1 MLRHSMRCWA
11 AASAG
16 SGGSGWQM
24 KEERVNIHEYQAA
37 ELFARYGLP
46 VNPGRVAR
54 TPEEAAANARAIGG
68 TVVLKAQVH
77 SGGRGK
83 AGGVKLA
90 KSPEEAAEAAQKI
103 LGLDIRGHI
112 VKQVLVAPG
121 ADIAKEYYLGAIL
134 DREART
140 ITMMGSA
147 EGGVEIEEVAKTN
160 PEAII
165 KVPADPLLGL
175 QDYQARE
182 LAFGMGIAP
191 ADIAGFVKIVK
202 QLYAAFVGEDASLAE
217 INPLIQTSEG
227 QWAAIDSKMVLDDS
241 ALYRH
246 PGAEEMRDLDEENPT
261 EIAAKKVGLA
271 FVKLDGEIGCM
282 VNGAGLS
289 MATMDAIK
297 FAGGAPANFLDVGG
311 GATAAQVVQGLEL
324 ILADPNVK
332 AILFNIFGGIARCDV
347 IAQGIVE
354 GLRQIDVKVPLVV
367 RLLGTNQEEGR
378 QILADSGFDLIT
390 ASTMN
395 EAAQKVVAAAKQH
408 HPAA

>member
-1 MLRHSMRCWA
+1 M
-11 AASAG
+11 
-16 SGGSGWQM
+16 
-24 KEERVNIHEYQAA
+24 NIHEYQAA
-37 ELFARYGLP
+37 ELFAKYGLP

-54 TPEEAAANARAIGG
+54 TPEEAAAHARAIGG

-90 KSPEEAAEAAQKI
+90 KSPEEAAEKTGQI

-112 VKQVLVAPG
+112 VQQVLVAPG

-134 DREART
+134 DREARG
-140 ITMMGSA
+140 ITMMGSS

-160 PEAII
+160 PDAII
-165 KVPADPLLGL
+165 KVTADPLLGL
-175 QDYQARE
+175 QDYEARE

-191 ADIAGFVKIVK
+191 ADVNGFAAIVK

-217 INPLIQTSEG
+217 INPLIRTGDG
-227 QWAAIDSKMVLDDS
+227 QWSAIDSKMVLDDS

-246 PGAEEMRDLDEENPT
+246 PGLEELRDLAEENAT
-261 EIAAKKVGLA
+261 EIEAKKAGLA

-297 FAGGAPANFLDVGG
+297 FAGGSPANFLDVGG
-311 GATAAQVVQGLEL
+311 GATSKQVVQGLQL
-324 ILADPNVK
+324 ILADPNVT

-347 IAQGIVE
+347 IAQGIVD
-354 GLRQIDVKVPLVV
+354 GLTQIEVKVPLVV

-378 QILADSGFDLIT
+378 RILRESGFDLIT
-390 ASTMN
+390 ADTMS
-395 EAAQKVVAAAKQH
+395 EAARKVVAAAQAKS
-408 HPAA
+408 

>member
-1 MLRHSMRCWA
+1 M
-11 AASAG
+11 
-16 SGGSGWQM
+16 
-24 KEERVNIHEYQAA
+24 NIHEYQAA
-37 ELFARYGLP
+37 ELFAKYGLP

-54 TPEEAAANARAIGG
+54 TPEEAAAHARAIGG

-90 KSPEEAAEAAQKI
+90 QSPEEAAEKAGQI
-103 LGLDIRGHI
+103 FGLDIQGHI
-112 VKQVLVAPG
+112 VQQILVAPG

-134 DREART
+134 DREARG

-147 EGGVEIEEVAKTN
+147 EGGIEIEIVAREN

-165 KVPADPLLGL
+165 KVTADPLLGL
-175 QDYQARE
+175 QDYEARE
-182 LAFGMGIAP
+182 LAFGMGIP
-191 ADIAGFVKIVK
+191 AAEVNSFVGIVK
-202 QLYAAFVGEDASLAE
+202 GLYNAFVGEDASLAE
-217 INPLIQTSEG
+217 INPLIRTGDGE
-227 QWAAIDSKMVLDDS
+227 WAAIDSKMVLDDS

-246 PGAEEMRDLDEENPT
+246 PGSEGLRDMAEENAT
-261 EIAAKKVGLA
+261 EIAAKAAGLA

-311 GATAAQVVQGLEL
+311 GATAKQVVQGLQL

-347 IAQGIVE
+347 IAQGIVD
-354 GLRQIDVKVPLVV
+354 GLTQIEVTVPLVV

-378 QILADSGFDLIT
+378 RILRESGFDLIT
-390 ASTMN
+390 ADTMS
-395 EAAQKVVAAAKQH
+395 EAAQKVVAAAQGKS
-408 HPAA
+408 

>member
-1 MLRHSMRCWA
+1 
-11 AASAG
+11 
-16 SGGSGWQM
+16 
-24 KEERVNIHEYQAA
+24 VNIHEYQAA
-37 ELFARYGLP
+37 ELFAKYGLP

-54 TPEEAAANARAIGG
+54 TPEEAAEHARAIGG

-90 KSPEEAAEAAQKI
+90 RSPEEAAEKTGQI

-112 VKQVLVAPG
+112 VHQVLVAPG

-134 DREART
+134 DREARG
-140 ITMMGSA
+140 ITMMGSS
-147 EGGVEIEEVAKTN
+147 EGGVDIEDVAQTN

-165 KVPADPLLGL
+165 KVTADPLLGL
-175 QDYQARE
+175 QDYEARE
-182 LAFGMGIAP
+182 LAFGMGIP
-191 ADIAGFVKIVK
+191 TADVNGFVSIVR
-202 QLYAAFVGEDASLAE
+202 QLYNAFVGEDASLAE
-217 INPLIQTSEG
+217 INPLIRTG
-227 QWAAIDSKMVLDDS
+227 DGKWAAIDSKMVLDDS

-246 PGAEEMRDLDEENPT
+246 PGLESLRDLDEENAT
-261 EIAAKKVGLA
+261 EIEAKKAGLA

-297 FAGGAPANFLDVGG
+297 FAGGSPANFLDVGG
-311 GATAAQVVQGLEL
+311 GATSKQVVQGLQL
-324 ILADPNVK
+324 ILADPNVT

-347 IAQGIVE
+347 IAQGIVD
-354 GLRQIDVKVPLVV
+354 GLTQIEVKVPLVV

-378 QILADSGFDLIT
+378 RILRESGFDLIT
-390 ASTMN
+390 ADTMS
-395 EAAQKVVAAAKQH
+395 EAAQKVVAAAGGSRGS
-408 HPAA
+408 

>member
-1 MLRHSMRCWA
+1 M
-11 AASAG
+11 
-16 SGGSGWQM
+16 
-24 KEERVNIHEYQAA
+24 NIHEYQAA
-37 ELFARYGLP
+37 ELFAKYGLP

-54 TPEEAAANARAIGG
+54 TPEEAAAHARAIGG

-90 KSPEEAAEAAQKI
+90 NSPEEAAEKAGEI
-103 LGLDIRGHI
+103 FGLDIRGHI
-112 VKQVLVAPG
+112 VQQVLVAPG

-134 DREART
+134 DREARG

-147 EGGVEIEEVAKTN
+147 EGGVDIEEVAKTN
-160 PEAII
+160 PDAII
-165 KVPADPLLGL
+165 KVTADPLLGL

-182 LAFGMGIAP
+182 LAFGMGIEPENINSFAS
-191 ADIAGFVKIVK
+191 IVK
-202 QLYAAFVGEDASLAE
+202 QLYNAFVGEDASLAE
-217 INPLIQTSEG
+217 INPLIRTG
-227 QWAAIDSKMVLDDS
+227 DGKWAAIDSKMVLDDS

-246 PGAEEMRDLDEENPT
+246 PGLEDLRDLAEENAT
-261 EIAAKKVGLA
+261 EIAAKQAGLA

-311 GATAAQVVQGLEL
+311 GATSKQVVQGLEL
-324 ILADPNVK
+324 ILADPNVT

-347 IAQGIVE
+347 IAQGIVD
-354 GLRQIDVKVPLVV
+354 GLNQIEVKVPLVV

-378 QILADSGFDLIT
+378 QILRDSGFDLIT
-390 ASTMN
+390 ADTMS
-395 EAAQKVVAAAKQH
+395 EAAEKVVAAAKG
-408 HPAA
+408 A

>member
-1 MLRHSMRCWA
+1 M
-11 AASAG
+11 
-16 SGGSGWQM
+16 
-24 KEERVNIHEYQAA
+24 NIHEYQAA
-37 ELFARYGLP
+37 ELFAKYGLP
-46 VNPGRVAR
+46 VNLGRVAE
-54 TPEEAAANARAIGG
+54 TPEEAAEAARAIGG

-77 SGGRGK
+77 IGGRGK

-90 KSPEEAAEAAQKI
+90 RSPEEAADKAREI
-103 LGLDIRGHI
+103 LGLDIKGH
-112 VKQVLVAPG
+112 VVHKVLVAPG

-134 DREART
+134 DREARG

-147 EGGVEIEEVAKTN
+147 EGGVDIEEVAATN

-165 KVPADPLLGL
+165 RVTADRLLGL

-182 LAFGMGIAP
+182 LAFKMRIAP
-191 ADIAGFVKIVK
+191 ADINGFVGIVK
-202 QLYAAFVGEDASLAE
+202 GLYNAFVGEDASLAE
-217 INPLIQTSEG
+217 INPLIRTG
-227 QWAAIDSKMVLDDS
+227 DGKWAAIDSKMVLDDS

-246 PGAEEMRDLDEENPT
+246 PASEALRDPHEENAT
-261 EIAAKKVGLA
+261 ETEAKAAGLA
-271 FVKLDGEIGCM
+271 FVKLDGDIGCM

-311 GATAAQVVQGLEL
+311 GATAKQVVQGLQL

-347 IAQGIVE
+347 IAQGIVD
-354 GLRQIDVKVPLVV
+354 GLTQIEVKVPLVV

-378 QILADSGFDLIT
+378 RILAESGFDLIT
-390 ASTMN
+390 AITMS
-395 EAAQKVVAAAKQH
+395 EAAQKVVATAQAGAKS
-408 HPAA
+408 

>member
-1 MLRHSMRCWA
+1 
-11 AASAG
+11 
-16 SGGSGWQM
+16 
-24 KEERVNIHEYQAA
+24 VNIHEYQAA
-37 ELFARYGLP
+37 ELFAKYGLP

-54 TPEEAAANARAIGG
+54 TPEEAAEHARAIGG

-90 KSPEEAAEAAQKI
+90 RSPEEAAEKTGQI

-112 VKQVLVAPG
+112 VHQVLVAPG

-134 DREART
+134 DREARG

-147 EGGVEIEEVAKTN
+147 EGGVDIEDVAQTN

-165 KVPADPLLGL
+165 KVTADPLLGL
-175 QDYQARE
+175 QDYEARE
-182 LAFGMGIAP
+182 LAFGMGIP
-191 ADIAGFVKIVK
+191 TADVNGFVSIVR
-202 QLYAAFVGEDASLAE
+202 QLYNAFVGEDASLAE
-217 INPLIQTSEG
+217 INPLIRTG
-227 QWAAIDSKMVLDDS
+227 DGKWAAIDSKMVLDDS

-246 PGAEEMRDLDEENPT
+246 PGLESLRDLDEENAT
-261 EIAAKKVGLA
+261 EIEAKKAGLA

-297 FAGGAPANFLDVGG
+297 FAGGSPANFLDVGG
-311 GATAAQVVQGLEL
+311 GATSKQVVQGLQL
-324 ILADPNVK
+324 ILADPNVT

-347 IAQGIVE
+347 IAQGIVD
-354 GLRQIDVKVPLVV
+354 GLTQIEVKVPLVV

-378 QILADSGFDLIT
+378 RILRESGFDLIT
-390 ASTMN
+390 ADTMS
-395 EAAQKVVAAAKQH
+395 EAAQKVVAAAGGSRGS
-408 HPAA
+408 

>member
-1 MLRHSMRCWA
+1 M
-11 AASAG
+11 
-16 SGGSGWQM
+16 
-24 KEERVNIHEYQAA
+24 NIHEYQAA
-37 ELFARYGLP
+37 ELFAKYGLP

-54 TPEEAAANARAIGG
+54 TPEEAAEHARAFGG

-90 KSPEEAAEAAQKI
+90 KSPEEAAERAGQI
-103 LGLDIRGHI
+103 FGLDIRGHLVRQI
-112 VKQVLVAPG
+112 LVAPG

-134 DREART
+134 DREARG

-147 EGGVEIEEVAKTN
+147 EGGVDIEEVARTN
-160 PEAII
+160 PGAII
-165 KVPADPLLGL
+165 KVTADPLLGL

-182 LAFGMGIAP
+182 LAFGMGIEA
-191 ADIAGFVKIVK
+191 AEVNNFAAIVK
-202 QLYAAFVGEDASLAE
+202 KLYNAFVGEDASLAE
-217 INPLIQTSEG
+217 INPLIRTG
-227 QWAAIDSKMVLDDS
+227 DGKWAAIDSKMVLDDS

-246 PGAEEMRDLDEENPT
+246 AGLEALRDMDEENAT
-261 EIAAKKVGLA
+261 EIAAKQAGLA

-311 GATAAQVVQGLEL
+311 SATSAQVVTGLKL
-324 ILADPNVK
+324 ILADPEVK

-347 IAQGIVE
+347 IAQGIVD
-354 GLRQIDVKVPLVV
+354 GLRQIEVKVPLVV

-378 QILADSGFDLIT
+378 RILRESGFDLIT
-390 ASTMN
+390 ADTMS
-395 EAAQKVVAAAKQH
+395 EAAQKVVAAAQGAKKD
-408 HPAA
+408 

>member
-1 MLRHSMRCWA
+1 M
-11 AASAG
+11 
-16 SGGSGWQM
+16 
-24 KEERVNIHEYQAA
+24 NIHEYQAA
-37 ELFARYGLP
+37 ELFAKYGLP

-54 TPEEAAANARAIGG
+54 TPEEAAEHARAIGG

-90 KSPEEAAEAAQKI
+90 RSPEEAAEKTGQI

-112 VKQVLVAPG
+112 VHQVLVAPG

-134 DREART
+134 DREARG
-140 ITMMGSA
+140 ITMMGSS
-147 EGGVEIEEVAKTN
+147 EGGVDIEDVAQTN

-165 KVPADPLLGL
+165 KVTADPLLGL
-175 QDYQARE
+175 QDYEARE
-182 LAFGMGIAP
+182 LAFGMGIP
-191 ADIAGFVKIVK
+191 TADVNGFVSIVR
-202 QLYAAFVGEDASLAE
+202 QLYNAFVGEDASLAE
-217 INPLIQTSEG
+217 INPLIRTG
-227 QWAAIDSKMVLDDS
+227 DGKWAAIDSKMVLDDS

-246 PGAEEMRDLDEENPT
+246 PGLESLRDLDEENAT
-261 EIAAKKVGLA
+261 EIEAKKAGLA

-297 FAGGAPANFLDVGG
+297 FAGGSPANFLDVGG
-311 GATAAQVVQGLEL
+311 GATSKQVVQGLQL
-324 ILADPNVK
+324 ILADPNVT

-347 IAQGIVE
+347 IAQGIVD
-354 GLRQIDVKVPLVV
+354 GLTQIEVKVPLVV

-378 QILADSGFDLIT
+378 RILRESGFDLIT
-390 ASTMN
+390 ADTMS
-395 EAAQKVVAAAKQH
+395 EAAQKVVAAAGGSRGS
-408 HPAA
+408 

>member
-1 MLRHSMRCWA
+1 M
-11 AASAG
+11 
-16 SGGSGWQM
+16 
-24 KEERVNIHEYQAA
+24 NIHEYQAA
-37 ELFARYGLP
+37 ELFAKYGLP

-54 TPEEAAANARAIGG
+54 TPEEAAEHARAIGG

-90 KSPEEAAEAAQKI
+90 KSPEEAAEKAGQI

-112 VKQVLVAPG
+112 VHQVLVAPG

-134 DREART
+134 DREARG
-140 ITMMGSA
+140 ITMMGSS
-147 EGGVEIEEVAKTN
+147 EGGVDIEEVAQTN

-165 KVPADPLLGL
+165 KVTADPLLGL
-175 QDYQARE
+175 QDYEARE

-191 ADIAGFVKIVK
+191 ADVNSFVAIVK

-217 INPLIQTSEG
+217 INPLIRTG
-227 QWAAIDSKMVLDDS
+227 DGKWAAIDSKMVLDDS

-246 PGAEEMRDLDEENPT
+246 PGLESLRDLAEENAT
-261 EIAAKKVGLA
+261 EIEAKKAGLA

-297 FAGGAPANFLDVGG
+297 FAGGSPANFLDVGG
-311 GATAAQVVQGLEL
+311 GATSKQVVQGLQL
-324 ILADPNVK
+324 ILADPNVT

-347 IAQGIVE
+347 IAQGIVD
-354 GLRQIDVKVPLVV
+354 GLTQIEVKVPLVV

-378 QILADSGFDLIT
+378 RILRDSGFDLIT
-390 ASTMN
+390 ADTMS
-395 EAAQKVVAAAKQH
+395 EAAQKVVAAAGGSRES
-408 HPAA
+408 